1 MLYDIFHVAFDIRI
15 AKAII
20 IISRPP
26 PKVGAMLRIVF
37 VYALII
43 VILDEFVFSLLPRH
57 LIIKLISGTEP
68 AVINTIAV
76 DLIIIVIIT

>member
-1 MLYDIFHVAFDIRI
+1 
-15 AKAII
+15 
-20 IISRPP
+20 
-26 PKVGAMLRIVF
+26 MLRIVF